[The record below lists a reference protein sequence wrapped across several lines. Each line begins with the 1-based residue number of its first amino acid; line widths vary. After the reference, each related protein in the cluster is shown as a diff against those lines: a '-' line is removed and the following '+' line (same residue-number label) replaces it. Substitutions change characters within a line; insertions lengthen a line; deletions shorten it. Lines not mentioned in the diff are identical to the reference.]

1 MKTTPR
7 VPAVAG
13 RFYAATPGKLQEELE
28 QLFTQAREKECNNV
42 RAIIS
47 PHAGYVFSGGVAAS
61 AFNQIDARKKYKRIF
76 VIGSSH
82 HVSLQGAAVYT
93 SGDFLTP
100 LGVVAVD
107 TAFCG
112 QLAADYPD
120 IFVADSQAHRAEHS
134 IEVQL
139 PFLQHLLG
147 NDFVIIPV
155 IIGTSRPAVCKRI
168 AEILAPYLGEENL
181 FVISTDFSHYPP
193 YNQAVETDA
202 RTKDAILTNN
212 PDELLRVIRDNE
224 SSGIPHLATCLCGW
238 TSVLTL
244 LYMTAGNKELQ
255 YVAIDYKNSGDAPV
269 NGERDQVVGYWGI
282 AVCDS
287 KLKFSAAEEKM
298 LLDIARQSMEQAVIT
313 GRKSPLNPPPE
324 YPGALQQPCGA
335 FVTLRQHNQL
345 RGCIGRIQSDVPL
358 YMLVSEMAVAA
369 ALYDDRFAPVTK
381 KDLEEITI
389 DITVLSPLE
398 EIHDVNRIETG
409 RHGILI
415 KGRGRSGVFLPQVAT
430 ETGWSRE
437 EFLGHCSRD
446 KAGLGWD
453 GWKTARIFIFTGT
466 IIAHHT
472 PGTKIPQ

>member
-1 MKTTPR
+1 MKTIPR
-7 VPAVAG
+7 TPAVAG
-13 RFYAATPGKLQEELE
+13 RFYAGTPGKLQEELAR
-28 QLFTQAREKECNNV
+28 LFAQAREKECNNV
-42 RAIIS
+42 RAVIS

-82 HVSLQGAAVYT
+82 HVRLKAAAVYT

-100 LGVVAVD
+100 LGVVTVD
-107 TAFCG
+107 TEFCG
-112 QLAADYPD
+112 QLATDYPD
-120 IFVADSQAHRAEHS
+120 LFTADSQAHRAEHS

-139 PFLQHLLG
+139 PFLQYLLG

-155 IIGTSRPAVCKRI
+155 IIGTSRPEVCKRI
-168 AEILAPYLGEENL
+168 AEVLSAYIREENL

-193 YNQAVETDA
+193 YNQAVDIDA

-212 PDELLRVIRDNE
+212 PDVLLRTIRDNE
-224 SSGIPHLATCLCGW
+224 NSAIPGLATCLCGW

-244 LYMTAGNKELQ
+244 LYMTTGNKLLK
-255 YVAIDYKNSGDAPV
+255 YVAIDYKTSGDDPV
-269 NGERDQVVGYWGI
+269 YGEREQVVGYWGI

-287 KLKFSAAEEKM
+287 ELRFSATEEKL
-298 LLDIARQSMEQAVIT
+298 LLDLARESMEQAVTT
-313 GRKSPLNPPPE
+313 GKKSPLKPQRQ
-324 YPGALQQPCGA
+324 YPGALQHHCGV
-335 FVTLRQHNQL
+335 FVTLHQHNRL

-358 YMLVSEMAVAA
+358 YLLVSEMAVAA
-369 ALYDDRFAPVTK
+369 ALYDDRFPPVSK

-398 EIHDVNRIETG
+398 EIRDVKRIEPG

-415 KGRGRSGVFLPQVAT
+415 EGHGRSGVFLPQVAT
-430 ETGWSRE
+430 ETGWNRE

-453 GWKTARIFIFTGT
+453 GWKTARIFIFTG
-466 IIAHHT
+466 IKIAYQR
-472 PGTKIPQ
+472 P